1 MKIILKKDIES
12 LGAAGEI
19 VTVKNGHA
27 RNFLIPQGL
36 AVPATAGNMRAFEIE
51 NKAAALRQQ
60 RGQREAQELAAKLEK
75 LSLTVSVQV
84 GEEDKL
90 FGSVT
95 SQNIADLLADN
106 GFDIDKKKIV
116 LEDPIKALGV
126 YDVPVKLAPEVTGVV
141 KVWVVRE

>member
-1 MKIILKKDIES
+1 MKIILKKDIAS
-12 LGAAGEI
+12 LGQAGEI
-19 VTVKNGHA
+19 VTVKNGYA
-27 RNFLIPQGL
+27 RNYLIPQGF
-36 AVPATAGNMRAFEIE
+36 AAMATDGNLRAFEVE
-51 NKAAALRQQ
+51 SKAAALRLQ
-60 RGQREAQELAAKLEK
+60 RSQREAQDLAAKLEK

-84 GEEDKL
+84 GEEEKL

-106 GFDIDKKKIV
+106 GFEIDKKKIL

-126 YDVPVKLAPEVTGVV
+126 YDVPVKLHQDVTAMV

>member
-19 VTVKNGHA
+19 VTVKNGYA
-27 RNFLIPQGL
+27 RNYLIPGGF
-36 AVPATAGNMRAFEIE
+36 AAPATSGNMRAVEIE

-60 RGQREAQELAAKLEK
+60 RGQREARDLADKLEK

-84 GEEDKL
+84 GEEEKL

-95 SQNIADLLADN
+95 SQNIADLLAEN
-106 GFDIDKKKIV
+106 GFEIDKKKIL

-126 YDVPVKLAPEVTGVV
+126 YDVPVKLHQDVTALV

>member
-1 MKIILKKDIES
+1 MKIILKKEIES

-19 VTVKNGHA
+19 VTVKNGYA
-27 RNFLIPQGL
+27 RNYLIPGGF
-36 AVPATAGNMRAFEIE
+36 AAPATPGNMRAVEIE

-60 RGQREAQELAAKLEK
+60 RGQREARDLADKLEK

-84 GEEDKL
+84 GEEEKL

-95 SQNIADLLADN
+95 SQNIADLLAEN
-106 GFDIDKKKIV
+106 GFEIDKKKIL

-126 YDVPVKLAPEVTGVV
+126 YDVPVKLHQDVTALV

>member
-19 VTVKNGHA
+19 VTVKNGYA
-27 RNFLIPQGL
+27 RNYLIPQGF
-36 AVPATAGNMRAFEIE
+36 ASPATAGNMRAFEVE
-51 NKAAALRQQ
+51 SKAAALRLQK
-60 RGQREAQELAAKLEK
+60 GKREAQEVADKLEK

-84 GEEDKL
+84 GEEEKL

-95 SQNIADLLADN
+95 SQNIADLLAEN
-106 GFDIDKKKIV
+106 GFEIDKRKIV

-126 YDVPVKLAPEVTGVV
+126 YDVPVKLHPEVTGVV